1 MLLRATGVVCCVLAL
16 VLTMAGCSSPGQA
29 PITSATVSSTTTGM
43 EASTTTGTTLSS
55 TGTTVPVEVLP
66 LDLPGRTEAE
76 QPDLEE
82 LVRSSDLVVHGRV
95 VAEAP
100 ARWNGLEGERWTPDT
115 SDARAMLYTTWL
127 VQIWGVFKGP
137 HPVGD
142 LVAVRT
148 EGGSRPGSDKAA
160 GVSMRPPGAWPALV
174 ADDQVVVCLKQ
185 EDTRYMGT
193 YEPGGYWL
201 TTGAGSVFIR
211 NAAGQFARQGVSG
224 GAAEPLAPEDLFARI
239 EAAAASR
246 PAGGN
251 PVWRTSEI
259 GLSALRDALSRQ
271 IPAGADVI
279 LPSELPAGW
288 GVAAAGQSFPADV
301 AMESDANPMV
311 APGTGQYRV
320 LLTDTRRLVAI
331 HGNVVGDWGETPFL
345 AVWANSHAVLVFVS
359 SREAVAIRPDLP
371 GVSVVGEP
379 ESRGAVVE
387 MAGLLVGR

>member
-16 VLTMAGCSSPGQA
+16 VLPMAGCSSPSQV
-29 PITSATVSSTTTGM
+29 PTTSVSVSSTTTGM
-43 EASTTTGTTLSS
+43 GASTTTSTNVSS

-82 LVRSSDLVVHGRV
+82 LVGSSDLVVHGRV

-100 ARWNGLEGERWTPDT
+100 ARWNGLDGERWTPDT

-142 LVAVRT
+142 LVLVRT
-148 EGGSRPGSDKAA
+148 EGGTRPGSDKEA
-160 GVSMRPPGAWPALV
+160 GVSMTPPGPWPALG

-201 TTGAGSVFIR
+201 TTGPGSVFTR
-211 NAAGQFARQGVSG
+211 NAAGKFVRQGVSG
-224 GAAEPLAPEDLFARI
+224 SAAEPLAPEDLFARV
-239 EAAAASR
+239 EAAAGLR
-246 PAGGN
+246 PEVGK
-251 PVWRTSEI
+251 PVWRTSTT
-259 GLSALRDALSRQ
+259 GLAALREALSRQ
-271 IPAGADVI
+271 VPAGADVI

-288 GVAAAGQSFPADV
+288 GVAAAGQSFPADI
-301 AMESDANPMV
+301 AMDSDANPMV
-311 APGTGQYRV
+311 TPGTGQYRV
-320 LLTDTRRLVAI
+320 LFTDTNKLIAV

-345 AVWANSHAVLVFVS
+345 AVWARSHAVLVFVS
-359 SREAVAIRPDLP
+359 AREVVAIRPDLP

-379 ESRGAVVE
+379 ESRVAVAD
-387 MAGLLVGR
+387 MAGLLVRR

>member
-1 MLLRATGVVCCVLAL
+1 MLLRATGVVCCVLTLA
-16 VLTMAGCSSPGQA
+16 LTMAGCSNPNQ
-29 PITSATVSSTTTGM
+29 TSTSTTTSVTISSTTAGVN
-43 EASTTTGTTLSS
+43 ASTTGTTM
-55 TGTTVPVEVLP
+55 PAEVLP
-66 LDLPGRTEAE
+66 LDLPGRTESE

-82 LVRSSDLVVHGRV
+82 LVRTSDVVVHGRV

-115 SDARAMLYTTWL
+115 PDARAILYTTWL
-127 VQIWGVFKGP
+127 IQIWGVPKGC
-137 HPVGD
+137 HPIGD
-142 LVAVRT
+142 LVTVRT
-148 EGGSRPGSDKAA
+148 EGGKRPSSDQQ
-160 GVSMRPPGAWPALV
+160 GEVSMVPPGAWPALV

-201 TTGAGSVFIR
+201 TTGAGSVFTR
-211 NAAGQFARQGVSG
+211 NAAGQFVRQGVSSS
-224 GAAEPLAPEDLFARI
+224 AAEPLAPGDLFARI

-279 LPSELPAGW
+279 LPSELPPGW

-301 AMESDANPMV
+301 AMESEANPMV

-345 AVWANSHAVLVFVS
+345 AVWARSHAVLVFVS

-371 GVSVVGEP
+371 GVSVVGGP
-379 ESRGAVVE
+379 ESRAAVVE
-387 MAGLLVGR
+387 MAGSLVER